1 MQQTKDTLS
10 TDHTTKISY
19 KEHGHNFSWMH
30 RPLNDHFIL
39 TIVKVFWTATSK
51 NLFFAKNVITL
62 RLNLPSEKLE
72 SFKPAKLAVIKVFL
86 FGEDRIIHWIV
97 GELRSLAHGLANY
110 IIKQHKTAGK
120 KSKKD
125 DKKKEETTKVGF
137 LPYVVSKYDSLYM
150 SYPFTKLSRIF
161 TQKTEL
167 KSKWNKAPRR
177 AKNGKVVN
185 GIQILRYAFWC
196 QRYSHLWLF

>member
-1 MQQTKDTLS
+1 M
-10 TDHTTKISY
+10 
-19 KEHGHNFSWMH
+19 
-30 RPLNDHFIL
+30 NDLEHFIL

-51 NLFFAKNVITL
+51 NLFFVKNVITQ

-137 LPYVVSKYDSLYM
+137 LPYVVSKYE
-150 SYPFTKLSRIF
+150 SYNMTHIIWLIIY
-161 TQKTEL
+161 EL
-167 KSKWNKAPRR
+167 PIYEKYI
-177 AKNGKVVN
+177 GY
-185 GIQILRYAFWC
+185 LRK
-196 QRYSHLWLF
+196 R